1 MNLSKVNV
9 QSKIVDVN
17 DRLGNNFLKRMQ
29 GTTKMIYDTLA
40 IDGSKEYVFFRDTNS
55 RTFPFTNVK
64 SDSLPV
70 SESLAIQRIS
80 LVIITVTDA
89 TGVITAFTPIGAASS
104 NELPLLFS
112 ELSVS
117 VGNEVVM
124 KPITVQHFAPEF
136 NKNACNAD
144 SNVFEMNTDLVIPPQ
159 LDFDF
164 TVRAPNHGT
173 NAQTG
178 STDYLRIVIEGV
190 GAQFN
195 AKANF

>member
-17 DRLGNNFLKRMQ
+17 DRLGNSFLKRMQ
-29 GTTKMIYDTLA
+29 GTTKMIYDSLK

-80 LVIITVTDA
+80 LVIITVEDA
-89 TGVITAFTPIGAASS
+89 TGVISAFTPIGAATGT
-104 NELPLLFS
+104 ELPLLFS

-136 NKNACNAD
+136 NKNACNQD
-144 SNVFEMNTDLVIPPQ
+144 SNVFEMNTDLIIPPQ

-164 TVRAPNHGT
+164 TVRAPVHT
-173 NAQTG
+173 
-178 STDYLRIVIEGV
+178 STAPQSSSDYLRIVIEGV